1 MEVLKKKRKV
11 IRFQVTR
18 FTNDA
23 DKLLSST
30 SAIDLDEDE
39 ASEAGAIKV
48 RRQEKELA
56 TLLGAVR
63 CHYQQES
70 GAEQSRPFQLSEIA
84 AHGGSCRSDS
94 GLQATSQCYGDA
106 IDILQKSFGDSS
118 ALIQDH
124 MQGLIDISPVSS
136 EKNVRDLRRML
147 DSVQVHM
154 RDLKALGVGEES
166 YEDAASM
173 TSSSSRSSQRPPLRH
188 LLGLFE
194 IELESRERT
203 MDDRPDNASGER
215 ISRDF
220 AANIKGANGR
230 YEVELLWKNE
240 VDLATL
246 QTTALS
252 LRNASSGSQDGC

>member
-30 SAIDLDEDE
+30 SAIDLDE
-39 ASEAGAIKV
+39 
-48 RRQEKELA
+48 
-56 TLLGAVR
+56 
-63 CHYQQES
+63 
-70 GAEQSRPFQLSEIA
+70 
-84 AHGGSCRSDS
+84 
-94 GLQATSQCYGDA
+94 CYGDA

-154 RDLKALGVGEES
+154 RDLNALGVGEES
-166 YEDAASM
+166 YE
-173 TSSSSRSSQRPPLRH
+173 RPPLRH

-203 MDDRPDNASGER
+203 LDDRPG
-215 ISRDF
+215 
-220 AANIKGANGR
+220 
-230 YEVELLWKNE
+230 
-240 VDLATL
+240 
-246 QTTALS
+246 
-252 LRNASSGSQDGC
+252 